1 MHGFWIILGALLAVI
16 WLDRLRDAAL
26 GLRHIPQIAG
36 PEWDRRPEGKPRVSL
51 IVAARNE
58 EAHVE
63 AAVGSLLALD
73 YPDYEVIAVNDRS
86 TDQTGEILDGL
97 AAKDPAR
104 LRVLHVPELPPG
116 WLGKPHAMGLA
127 AEQATGD
134 WLLFTDADVS
144 FRPDALRR
152 ALVCAEETGADH
164 LVLFPTALMHSLS
177 ERMMF
182 AFFPTLVAFGHRPW
196 KVADPRTRDY
206 VGMGAFNMIRRPVY
220 EELGVRQALR
230 MDVLDDM
237 KLGKL
242 VKEGGYAQRVAA
254 GYGLLSLRWGHGAL
268 GVLDNLTKNLFA
280 LMLYRWPRTLGAT
293 FLVLLLNLGPFAG
306 LVFAPGWARLGYAL
320 AVGAL
325 ALLYFGMSRYS
336 RISPLY
342 VLLHPVSTLLFA
354 GTLLRSMVLTLGRG
368 GVVWRGTKYPLDELR
383 KGLV

>member
-1 MHGFWIILGALLAVI
+1 MHWFYGILGALLAAV
-16 WLDRLRDAAL
+16 WFDRLRDAAF
-26 GLRHIPQIAG
+26 GLPSVPQIAG
-36 PEWDRRPEGKPRVSL
+36 PEWDRWPEPRPRATV

-73 YPDYEVIAVNDRS
+73 YPDYEVFAVNDRS
-86 TDQTGEILDGL
+86 TDRTGELLDRL
-97 AAKDPAR
+97 ARENPAR
-104 LRVLHVPELPPG
+104 LRVLHVRELPPG

-127 AEQATGD
+127 AEQASGD
-134 WLLFTDADVS
+134 WLLFTDADVT

-152 ALVCAEETGADH
+152 ALVCAEESRADH

-196 KVADPRTRDY
+196 KVSDPRTRDY
-206 VGMGAFNMIRRPVY
+206 VGMGAFNMIRRTVY
-220 EELGVRQALR
+220 EALGVRQALR

-254 GYGLLSLRWGHGAL
+254 GYGLITLRWGHGAL
-268 GVLDNLTKNLFA
+268 GVLNNLTKNLFA
-280 LMLYRWPRTLGAT
+280 LMLYRWPRTLGAA
-293 FLVLLLNLGPFAG
+293 FLLLLLNLGPFVG
-306 LVFAPGWARLGYAL
+306 LALAPGWTRLGYAL
-320 AVGAL
+320 AAAAL
-325 ALLYFGMSRYS
+325 ALLYLCLSRYS

-342 VLLHPVSTLLFA
+342 IVLHPISTLLFT
-354 GTLLRSMVLTLGRG
+354 GTLLRSMVLALARG
-368 GVVWRGTKYPLDELR
+368 GVIWRGTKYPLEELR

>member
-1 MHGFWIILGALLAVI
+1 MHWFYAILGAVLAAV
-16 WLDRLRDAAL
+16 WFDRLRDAAF
-26 GLRHIPQIAG
+26 GLPNVPQIAG
-36 PEWDRRPEGKPRVSL
+36 PEWDRWPEPRPRASV

-63 AAVGSLLALD
+63 TAVGSLLALD
-73 YPDYEVIAVNDRS
+73 YPDYEVFAINDRS
-86 TDQTGEILDGL
+86 SDRTGEILDRL
-97 AAKDPAR
+97 ARENPAR
-104 LRVLHVPELPPG
+104 LRVLHVTELPTG

-134 WLLFTDADVS
+134 WLLFTDADVT

-152 ALVCAEETGADH
+152 ALVYAEESRADH

-196 KVADPRTRDY
+196 KVSDPRTRDY
-206 VGMGAFNMIRRPVY
+206 VGMGAFNMIRRQVY
-220 EELGVRQALR
+220 EALGVREALR

-242 VKEGGYAQRVAA
+242 VKEGGYAQRVAS
-254 GYGLLSLRWGHGAL
+254 GYGLISLRWGHGAL

-280 LMLYRWPRTLGAT
+280 LMLYRWPRTLGAA
-293 FLVLLLNLGPFAG
+293 FLLLLFNLGPFVG
-306 LVFAPGWARLGYAL
+306 LALAPGWMRLGYAL

-325 ALLYFGMSRYS
+325 ALLYLCLSRYS

-342 VLLHPVSTLLFA
+342 VVLHPLSTLLFT
-354 GTLLRSMVLTLGRG
+354 GTLLRSMVLALGRG
-368 GVVWRGTKYPLDELR
+368 GVVWRGTKYPLEELR

>member
-1 MHGFWIILGALLAVI
+1 MHWFYAILGAALAAV
-16 WLDRLRDAAL
+16 WFDRLRDAAF
-26 GLRHIPQIAG
+26 GLPNVPQIAG
-36 PEWDRRPEGKPRVSL
+36 PEWDRWPEPRPRASV

-73 YPDYEVIAVNDRS
+73 YPDYEVFAINDRS
-86 TDQTGEILDGL
+86 SDRTGEILDRL
-97 AAKDPAR
+97 ARENPAR
-104 LRVLHVPELPPG
+104 LRVLHVTELPPG

-127 AEQATGD
+127 AQQATGD
-134 WLLFTDADVS
+134 WLLFTDADVT

-152 ALVCAEETGADH
+152 ALVCAEESRADH

-196 KVADPRTRDY
+196 KVSDPRTRDY
-206 VGMGAFNMIRRPVY
+206 VGMGAFNMIRRQVY
-220 EELGVRQALR
+220 EALGVREALR
-230 MDVLDDM
+230 MDVLDDI

-242 VKEGGYAQRVAA
+242 VKEGGYAQRVVA
-254 GYGLLSLRWGHGAL
+254 GYGLVSLRWGHGAL
-268 GVLDNLTKNLFA
+268 GVLNNLTKNLFA
-280 LMLYRWPRTLGAT
+280 LMLYRWPRTLGAA
-293 FLVLLLNLGPFAG
+293 FLLLLFNLGPFVG
-306 LVFAPGWARLGYAL
+306 LALAPGWMRLGYAL

-325 ALLYFGMSRYS
+325 ALLYLCLSRYS

-342 VLLHPVSTLLFA
+342 VVLHPLSTLLFT
-354 GTLLRSMVLTLGRG
+354 GTLLRSMVLALGRG
-368 GVVWRGTKYPLDELR
+368 GVVWRGTKYPLEELR

>member
-1 MHGFWIILGALLAVI
+1 MHWFYGILGALLAAV
-16 WLDRLRDAAL
+16 WFDRLRDAAY
-26 GLRHIPQIAG
+26 GLPSVPQIAG
-36 PEWDRRPEGKPRVSL
+36 PEWDRWPEPRPRATI

-73 YPDYEVIAVNDRS
+73 YPDYEVFAVNDRS
-86 TDQTGEILDGL
+86 TDRTGEILDHL
-97 AAKDPAR
+97 ASENPAR
-104 LRVLHVPELPPG
+104 LRVLHVRELPPG

-127 AEQATGD
+127 AEQASGD
-134 WLLFTDADVS
+134 WLLFTDADVT

-152 ALVCAEETGADH
+152 ALACADESRADH

-196 KVADPRTRDY
+196 KVSDPRTRDY
-206 VGMGAFNMIRRPVY
+206 VGMGAFNLVRRCVY
-220 EELGVRQALR
+220 EALGARLALR

-254 GYGLLSLRWGHGAL
+254 GYGLITLRWGHGAL
-268 GVLDNLTKNLFA
+268 GVRNNLTKNLFA
-280 LMLYRWPRTLGAT
+280 LMLYRWPRTLGAA
-293 FLVLLLNLGPFAG
+293 FLLLLLNLGPFIG
-306 LVFAPGWARLGYAL
+306 LALAPGWTRLGYAL
-320 AVGAL
+320 AAAAL
-325 ALLYFGMSRYS
+325 ALLYLCLSRYS

-342 VLLHPVSTLLFA
+342 VVLHPVSTLLFT
-354 GTLLRSMVLTLGRG
+354 GTLLRSMVLALARG
-368 GVVWRGTKYPLDELR
+368 GVVWRGTKYPLEELR

>member
-1 MHGFWIILGALLAVI
+1 MHWFYGILGALLAAI
-16 WLDRLRDAAL
+16 WFDRLRDAAF
-26 GLRHIPQIAG
+26 GLPSVPQIAG
-36 PEWDRRPEGKPRVSL
+36 PEWDRWPEPRPRATV

-73 YPDYEVIAVNDRS
+73 YPDYEVFAVNDRS
-86 TDQTGEILDGL
+86 TDRTGELLDRL
-97 AAKDPAR
+97 ARENPAR
-104 LRVLHVPELPPG
+104 LRVLHVRELPPG

-127 AEQATGD
+127 AEQASGD
-134 WLLFTDADVS
+134 WLLFTDADVT

-152 ALVCAEETGADH
+152 ALACAEQSRADH

-196 KVADPRTRDY
+196 KVSDPRTRDY
-206 VGMGAFNMIRRPVY
+206 VGMGAFNMIRRTVY
-220 EELGVRQALR
+220 EALGVRLALR

-254 GYGLLSLRWGHGAL
+254 GYGLITLRWGHGAL
-268 GVLDNLTKNLFA
+268 GVLNNLTKNLFA
-280 LMLYRWPRTLGAT
+280 LMLYRWPRTLGAA
-293 FLVLLLNLGPFAG
+293 FLLLLLNLGPFIG
-306 LVFAPGWARLGYAL
+306 LALAPGWTRLGYAL
-320 AVGAL
+320 AVAAL
-325 ALLYFGMSRYS
+325 ALLYLCLSRYS

-342 VLLHPVSTLLFA
+342 VVLHPVSTLLFT
-354 GTLLRSMVLTLGRG
+354 GTLLRSMVLALARG
-368 GVVWRGTKYPLDELR
+368 GVIWRGTKYPLEELR

>member
-1 MHGFWIILGALLAVI
+1 MHWFWGILGGLLAAV
-16 WLDRLRDAAL
+16 WLDRLRDAAW
-26 GLRHIPQIAG
+26 GLRQIPQLTQ
-36 PEWDRRPEGKPRVSL
+36 PQWDRSPEGKPRVSL

-58 EAHVE
+58 EEHVE

-73 YPDYEVIAVNDRS
+73 YTDYEVIAVNDRS
-86 TDQTGEILDGL
+86 TDRTGEILDGL

-104 LRVLHVPELPPG
+104 LRVLHVRELPPG

-152 ALVCAEETGADH
+152 ALAYAQESRADH

-182 AFFPTLVAFGHRPW
+182 AFLPTLVAFGHRPW
-196 KVADPRTRDY
+196 KVGDPRTRDY
-206 VGMGAFNMIRRPVY
+206 VGMGAFNMIRRSVY
-220 EELGVRQALR
+220 EALNVRRALR

-237 KLGKL
+237 KMGKL

-293 FLVLLLNLGPFAG
+293 FLVLLFNLGPFAG
-306 LVFAPGWARLGYAL
+306 LAFAPGWGRLGYAV
-320 AVGAL
+320 AVGAI
-325 ALLYFGMSRYS
+325 ALIYLTMSRYS

-342 VLLHPVSTLLFA
+342 VVLHPISSTLFA
-354 GTLLRSMVLTLGRG
+354 GTLLRSMFLTLGRG
-368 GVVWRGTKYPLDELR
+368 GVVWRGTKYPLEELR

>member
-1 MHGFWIILGALLAVI
+1 MHWFYGILGALLAAV
-16 WLDRLRDAAL
+16 WFDRLRDAAF
-26 GLRHIPQIAG
+26 GLPNVPQIAG
-36 PEWDRRPEGKPRVSL
+36 PEWDRWPAPRPRATV

-63 AAVGSLLALD
+63 AAVRSLLALD
-73 YPDYEVIAVNDRS
+73 YPDYEVFAVNDRS
-86 TDQTGEILDGL
+86 TDRTGELLDRL
-97 AAKDPAR
+97 ARENPAR
-104 LRVLHVPELPPG
+104 LRVLHVRELLPG

-127 AEQATGD
+127 AQQATGD

-152 ALVCAEETGADH
+152 ALACAEENRADH

-220 EELGVRQALR
+220 EDLGVGQALR

-242 VKEGGYAQRVAA
+242 VKEGGYAQRVAS
-254 GYGLLSLRWGHGAL
+254 GYGLITLRWGHGAL

-280 LMLYRWPRTLGAT
+280 LMLYRWPRTLGAA
-293 FLVLLLNLGPFAG
+293 FLLLLLNLGPFVG
-306 LVFAPGWARLGYAL
+306 LALAPGWTRMGYAL
-320 AVGAL
+320 ATAAL
-325 ALLYFGMSRYS
+325 ALLYLCLSRYS

-342 VLLHPVSTLLFA
+342 VVLHPISTLLFT

-368 GVVWRGTKYPLDELR
+368 GVVWRGTKYPLEELR

>member
-1 MHGFWIILGALLAVI
+1 MHWFWGILGALLAAV
-16 WLDRLRDAAL
+16 WLDRLRDAAR
-26 GLRHIPQIAG
+26 GMRSIPQIAG
-36 PEWDRRPEGKPRVSL
+36 AEWDRWPEGKPRVSL

-73 YPDYEVIAVNDRS
+73 YLDYEVIAVNDRS
-86 TDQTGEILDGL
+86 TDRTGEILERL
-97 AAKDPAR
+97 ARQNPSR
-104 LRVLHVPELPPG
+104 LRVLQVSELPPG

-152 ALVCAEETGADH
+152 ALACAEESRADH

-182 AFFPTLVAFGHRPW
+182 AFFPTLVVFGHRPW
-196 KVADPRTRDY
+196 KVGDPRTRDY
-206 VGMGAFNMIRRPVY
+206 VGMGAFNMIRRQAY
-220 EELGVRQALR
+220 EDLGVRQALR

-254 GYGLLSLRWGHGAL
+254 GYGLISLRWGHGAL

-306 LVFAPGWARLGYAL
+306 LVFAPGWARMGYAL
-320 AVGAL
+320 AVGAI
-325 ALLYFGMSRYS
+325 ALIYLTMSRYS

-342 VLLHPVSTLLFA
+342 FVLHPVSTTLFA
-354 GTLLRSMVLTLGRG
+354 GTLLRSMFLTLGRR
-368 GVVWRGTKYPLDELR
+368 GVIWRGTKYPLEELR

>member
-1 MHGFWIILGALLAVI
+1 MHWFYGILGALLGAL

-26 GLRHIPQIAG
+26 GLRQLPQLTQSQ
-36 PEWDRRPEGKPRVSL
+36 WDRWPEGKLRVSV

-58 EAHVE
+58 QEHVG

-73 YPDYEVIAVNDRS
+73 YPGYEVIAVNDRS
-86 TDQTGEILDGL
+86 TDRTGEILERL
-97 AAKDPAR
+97 AGANPAR
-104 LRVLHVPELPPG
+104 LRVLHVRELPPG

-127 AEQATGD
+127 AQQATGD

-152 ALVCAEETGADH
+152 ALVCAEEMRVDH

-177 ERMMF
+177 ERMVF
-182 AFFPTLVAFGHRPW
+182 AFFPTLVVFGHRPW
-196 KVADPRTRDY
+196 KVSDPRTRDY
-206 VGMGAFNMIRRPVY
+206 VGMGAFNLVRRPVY
-220 EELGVRQALR
+220 EALGVRQALR

-254 GYGLLSLRWGHGAL
+254 GYGLITLRWGHGAL

-280 LMLYRWPRTLGAT
+280 LMLYRWPRTLGAA
-293 FLVLLLNLGPFAG
+293 FLLLLLHLGPFVG

-320 AVGAL
+320 AVGAV
-325 ALLYFGMSRYS
+325 ALIYFGMSRYS

-342 VLLHPVSTLLFA
+342 IVLHPISTVLFA
-354 GTLLRSMVLTLGRG
+354 GTLLRSMLLTLARG
-368 GVVWRGTKYPLDELR
+368 GVVWRGTKYPLEELR

>member
-1 MHGFWIILGALLAVI
+1 MHWFYGILGALLAAI
-16 WLDRLRDAAL
+16 WFDRLRDAAF
-26 GLRHIPQIAG
+26 GLPSVPQIAG
-36 PEWDRRPEGKPRVSL
+36 PEWDRWPEPRPRATV

-73 YPDYEVIAVNDRS
+73 YPDYEVFAVNDRS
-86 TDQTGEILDGL
+86 TDRTGELLDRL
-97 AAKDPAR
+97 ARENPAR
-104 LRVLHVPELPPG
+104 LRVLHVRELPPG

-134 WLLFTDADVS
+134 WLLFTDADVT

-152 ALVCAEETGADH
+152 ALVYAEESRADH

-196 KVADPRTRDY
+196 KVSDPRTRDY
-206 VGMGAFNMIRRPVY
+206 VGMGAFNMVRRSVY
-220 EELGVRQALR
+220 EALGVRLALR

-254 GYGLLSLRWGHGAL
+254 GYGLITLRWGHGAL

-280 LMLYRWPRTLGAT
+280 LMLYRWPRTLGAA
-293 FLVLLLNLGPFAG
+293 FLLLLLNLGPFIG
-306 LVFAPGWARLGYAL
+306 LALAPAWTRLGYAL
-320 AVGAL
+320 AAAAL
-325 ALLYFGMSRYS
+325 ALLYLCLSRYS

-342 VLLHPVSTLLFA
+342 VVLHPVSTLLFT
-354 GTLLRSMVLTLGRG
+354 GTLLRSMVLALARG

>member
-1 MHGFWIILGALLAVI
+1 MHWFWGILGVLLAAV

-26 GLRHIPQIAG
+26 GLRRIPQIAG
-36 PEWDRRPEGKPRVSL
+36 AEWDRWPEGKPRASL

-58 EAHVE
+58 EAHVQ

-86 TDQTGEILDGL
+86 TDRTGEILNGL
-97 AAKDPAR
+97 ARQNPAH
-104 LRVLHVPELPPG
+104 LRVLHVSELPPG

-127 AEQATGD
+127 AQQATGD

-152 ALVCAEETGADH
+152 ALACAEENRADH

-220 EELGVRQALR
+220 EDLGVGQALR

-254 GYGLLSLRWGHGAL
+254 GYGLISLRWGHGAL

-320 AVGAL
+320 AVGAI
-325 ALLYFGMSRYS
+325 ALLYLCMSRYS

-342 VLLHPVSTLLFA
+342 VVLHPISTTLFA
-354 GTLLRSMVLTLGRG
+354 GTLLRSMVVTLGRG
-368 GVVWRGTKYPLDELR
+368 GVVWRGTKYPLEELR

>member
-1 MHGFWIILGALLAVI
+1 MCWFWTILGGLLAAI
-16 WLDRLRDAAL
+16 WFDRLRDAAL
-26 GLRHIPQIAG
+26 GLPTIPQIAG
-36 PEWDRRPEGKPRVSL
+36 PEWDRWPDPRPRATV

-86 TDQTGEILDGL
+86 TDRTGELLDRL
-97 AAKDPAR
+97 ARENPAR
-104 LRVLHVPELPPG
+104 LRVLHVRELPSG

-127 AEQATGD
+127 AEQASGD
-134 WLLFTDADVS
+134 WLLFTDADVT

-152 ALVCAEETGADH
+152 ALACAEQSRADH

-196 KVADPRTRDY
+196 KVSDPRTRDY
-206 VGMGAFNMIRRPVY
+206 VGMGAFNMIRRHVY
-220 EELGVRQALR
+220 ESLGVRLALR

-242 VKEGGYAQRVAA
+242 VKEAGYAQRVAA
-254 GYGLLSLRWGHGAL
+254 GYGLITLRWGHGAL

-280 LMLYRWPRTLGAT
+280 LMLYRWPRTLGAA
-293 FLVLLLNLGPFAG
+293 FLLLLLNLGPFAG
-306 LVFAPGWARLGYAL
+306 LALAPGWTRLGYAL
-320 AVGAL
+320 AAAAL
-325 ALLYFGMSRYS
+325 ALLYLCLSRYS

-342 VLLHPVSTLLFA
+342 VVLHPISTLLFT
-354 GTLLRSMVLTLGRG
+354 GTLLRSMVLALARG
-368 GVVWRGTKYPLDELR
+368 GVVWRGTKYPLEELR